1 MQNWKACLLLITCF
15 FIFEVFMAAR
25 NFDKVYDAKVIKAK
39 MNADVE
45 LAIKILRDGLV
56 STTLNEKDKIKLA
69 SDYLGWFIRLDNKI
83 IQDEFNKEAL
93 KQTKLKTL
101 SLQNDLHEK
110 ENEEFLEQT
119 KPLNQPK
126 FSPFMSEDDNYS

>member
-1 MQNWKACLLLITCF
+1 
-15 FIFEVFMAAR
+15 MAAR

-110 ENEEFLEQT
+110 ENEEFLEET
-119 KPLNQPK
+119 KPLNQHK
-126 FSPFMSEDDNYS
+126 FNPYMSDDDNYS

>member
-1 MQNWKACLLLITCF
+1 MQNWKACFLLITCF

-101 SLQNDLHEK
+101 SVQNDLDQREG
-110 ENEEFLEQT
+110 EQLLEDAR
-119 KPLNQPK
+119 PLAAPK
-126 FSPFMSEDDNYS
+126 FSPFMSDEENFS

>member
-1 MQNWKACLLLITCF
+1 MITWF
-15 FIFEVFMAAR
+15 FIVEEYMAAR
-25 NFDKVYDAKVIKAK
+25 NFDKVFDAKVIKAK
-39 MNADVE
+39 MNSDVE
-45 LAIKILRDGLV
+45 LAIQILRDGLV
-56 STTLNEKDKIKLA
+56 SKEISAKDKIKLA
-69 SDYLGWFIRLDNKI
+69 NDYLGLFLKLDDKI
-83 IQDEFNKEAL
+83 IRDEFNKEAL

>member
-1 MQNWKACLLLITCF
+1 
-15 FIFEVFMAAR
+15 MAAR

-93 KQTKLKTL
+93 KQSKLKTL

-119 KPLNQPK
+119 KPLNHPK

>member
-1 MQNWKACLLLITCF
+1 
-15 FIFEVFMAAR
+15 MAAR
-25 NFDKVYDAKVIKAK
+25 NFDKVFDAKVIKAK
-39 MNADVE
+39 MNSDVE
-45 LAIKILRDGLV
+45 LAIQILRDGLV
-56 STTLNEKDKIKLA
+56 SKEISAKDKIKLA
-69 SDYLGWFIRLDNKI
+69 NDYLGLFLKLDDKI
-83 IQDEFNKEAL
+83 IRDEFNKEAL